1 MVRVT
6 AAALTAL
13 FLLPKVAA
21 AENGEPGGCVPPC
34 RTGFF
39 CKAGKCVS
47 ECNPPCP
54 FGQRCVKGDCKP
66 IPRGDGPDRER
77 YLALFGVFH
86 AALTDSATHL
96 GEIRLEFAGKYSGL
110 QIGPAFGDK
119 VLQLRSAIIGRIPFK
134 PMGGVPFFLV
144 PTIAI
149 GYAFG
154 WVDDGNEGRLQD
166 IFIAPGFRLRYDII
180 PKLAV
185 VADLM
190 QLQITF
196 LRLGSAK
203 NQDVERV
210 AAVPV
215 TWNLSLGLAFLY

>member
-1 MVRVT
+1 MVRITATAVAALLLFT
-6 AAALTAL
+6 GAAAADD
-13 FLLPKVAA
+13 
-21 AENGEPGGCVPPC
+21 GEPGDCAPPC
-34 RTGFF
+34 RPGFF

-54 FGQRCVKGDCKP
+54 FGQRCVKGDCEP
-66 IPRGDGPDRER
+66 IPRPDRPDRER

-86 AALTDSATHL
+86 AALTDSAAHM

-110 QIGPAFGDK
+110 QVGPAFGDK
-119 VLQLRSAIIGRIPFK
+119 VLQLRSAIIGRIPFR
-134 PMGGVPFFLV
+134 PMDHVPLYLV

-149 GYAFG
+149 GYGFG
-154 WVDDGNEGRLQD
+154 WIDDDNEGHLQD

-196 LRLGSAK
+196 LRLRSGR
-203 NQDVERV
+203 NQDVERDAV
-210 AAVPV
+210 VPV